1 MRATPSTG
9 QTDAERRL
17 RRRKIIA
24 WVVTLV
30 VVCAVTSFSSG
41 TRPGSYGVPSAP
53 SAARSATTPLSS
65 YENGTVAT
73 PNPIDNSSALI
84 VTGNVAGGK
93 HFQGSVPYRPLTSID
108 APLGSTSLDPFLRRT
123 APSATSADPSGAS
136 SPFYSQTGTVATP
149 TGGALGRGLG
159 TTSADG
165 LSRSQYTLGSDLK
178 LPPDS
183 VASSLPSSSALP
195 LGDTA
200 MGWQTSSSP
209 DGPATREDYD
219 RQMAQL
225 QERLARVKAELAQL
239 ERGLAAGEELSGS
252 STPQQPVLPYSQT
265 QIGQPGRVSE
275 TAQRDELLQET
286 ARLLSATMG
295 LTDPAG
301 QQNDARP
308 TDSDATI
315 PLETPG
321 APPRLRLYEEQDDAQ
336 TPAGTPLSIDALV
349 APRTRE
355 AAGAGA
361 TRNLNELP
369 AMQRVNETART
380 FDGASAFL
388 NRPATSTPTQ
398 AFRREDLPNADRVLE
413 QARSAA
419 PSQSAS
425 TPTQSRVTPA
435 SVSANDDSPSAKLFD
450 RHLQEGYRLMQRRDY
465 QRACEAFTLATAYR
479 PHDARAYL
487 GKGHALLAAGQYL
500 DSALSVA
507 KAVELDLP
515 CVLQRIDLIQL
526 VGGPDAFI
534 THFNELDRLI
544 EADGGPQIQ
553 FLMAYLYYQ
562 MDRPQEAKAA
572 IDAAQKLLP
581 ASMPID
587 LLRAALGGPAGGG
600 SGL

>member
-17 RRRKIIA
+17 RRRKIVA

-108 APLGSTSLDPFLRRT
+108 APLGSTSIDPFLRRT
-123 APSATSADPSGAS
+123 TPSATSADPAGAS

-159 TTSADG
+159 TTYADG
-165 LSRSQYTLGSDLK
+165 LSPSQYTLGSDLK

-183 VASSLPSSSALP
+183 VASSLPSSSSASPVGDLAL
-195 LGDTA
+195 
-200 MGWQTSSSP
+200 GWQTSSSP
-209 DGPATREDYD
+209 DGPATREEYD

-239 ERGLAAGEELSGS
+239 ERSLAAGEEPSGS
-252 STPQQPVLPYSQT
+252 SVSQRPPLPYAEP
-265 QIGQPGRVSE
+265 QIGQPAGGSE
-275 TAQRDELLQET
+275 TARRDELLQET

-308 TDSDATI
+308 ADSDATI
-315 PLETPG
+315 PLETPV
-321 APPRLRLYEEQDDAQ
+321 ASPRLRLYEEQDDAQ
-336 TPAGTPLSIDALV
+336 TPAGAPLSIDALV
-349 APRTRE
+349 TPRTRGT
-355 AAGAGA
+355 AGVGA
-361 TRNLNELP
+361 TRSLNELP
-369 AMQRVNETART
+369 AVTRANETARA
-380 FDGASAFL
+380 FDAASALL
-388 NRPATSTPTQ
+388 NRPATSTQTQ
-398 AFRREDLPNADRVLE
+398 AFRREDSPTADRVVD
-413 QARSAA
+413 QPRIATPSAA
-419 PSQSAS
+419 AS
-425 TPTQSRVTPA
+425 TPTLGRVAPPSA
-435 SVSANDDSPSAKLFD
+435 SVNDDSPAAKLFD

-465 QRACEAFTLATAYR
+465 HRACESFTLATAYR

-487 GKGHALLAAGQYL
+487 GKGHALLAAGQYI

-507 KAVELDLP
+507 KAVELDLSA
-515 CVLQRIDLIQL
+515 VLQRTDLIQL

-534 THFNELDRLI
+534 AHFNELDRLI

-553 FLMAYLYYQ
+553 FLMAYIYYQ

-581 ASMPID
+581 ASIPID
-587 LLRAALGGPAGGG
+587 LLRGAIGQ
-600 SGL
+600 

>member
-1 MRATPSTG
+1 MMRATPSTG
-9 QTDAERRL
+9 QTEAERRL

-24 WVVTLV
+24 WVATLV

-41 TRPGSYGVPSAP
+41 TRSGGYGVPSAP
-53 SAARSATTPLSS
+53 GAARSATTPLST

-93 HFQGSVPYRPLTSID
+93 HFQGSVPYRPLTSVD

-123 APSATSADPSGAS
+123 APSATSGDPAGAS
-136 SPFYSQTGTVATP
+136 SPFYSQTGTVATA
-149 TGGALGRGLG
+149 TGGALGRGMG
-159 TTSADG
+159 TTYTEG
-165 LSRSQYTLGSDLK
+165 LSPSQYTLGSDLK
-178 LPPDS
+178 LPSDS
-183 VASSLPSSSALP
+183 VASSSSLPA
-195 LGDTA
+195 GDLA
-200 MGWQTSSSP
+200 MGWQSSSSS
-209 DGPATREDYD
+209 DGPATRGDYD

-239 ERGLAAGEELSGS
+239 ERGLAAGDEPSGS

-295 LTDPAG
+295 LTDSTRQPGDAMPA
-301 QQNDARP
+301 
-308 TDSDATI
+308 DSDAAVSF
-315 PLETPG
+315 EAPG
-321 APPRLRLYEEQDDAQ
+321 AQPRLRLYEEQDDAQ
-336 TPAGTPLSIDALV
+336 TPAGAPLSIDALV
-349 APRTRE
+349 TPRTRQ
-355 AAGAGA
+355 AAGVGA
-361 TRNLNELP
+361 TRSLNELP
-369 AMQRVNETART
+369 AVERVNETARA
-380 FDGASAFL
+380 FDGASAL
-388 NRPATSTPTQ
+388 LTRPATSTPTQ
-398 AFRREDLPNADRVLE
+398 AFRREDPPNVDRVLDPVRAASPW
-413 QARSAA
+413 QAA
-419 PSQSAS
+419 PP
-425 TPTQSRVTPA
+425 PTQGRVTAPA
-435 SVSANDDSPSAKLFD
+435 VSANDDSPAAKLFD
-450 RHLQEGYRLMQRRDY
+450 RHFQEGYRLMQRRDY
-465 QRACEAFTLATAYR
+465 PRACEAFTLATAYR
-479 PHDARAYL
+479 PHDARGYL
-487 GKGHALLAAGQYL
+487 GKGHALLAAGEYL

-515 CVLQRIDLIQL
+515 AVLQRTDLIQV

-534 THFNELDRLI
+534 AHFNELDRRI

-553 FLMAYLYYQ
+553 FLMAYIYYQ
-562 MDRPQEAKAA
+562 MDRPQEAKVA

-587 LLRAALGGPAGGG
+587 LFRSALGSQVRGG

>member
-1 MRATPSTG
+1 MMRATPSTG

-17 RRRKIIA
+17 RRRKIVA

-53 SAARSATTPLSS
+53 SAARSATTPLST

-73 PNPIDNSSALI
+73 SNPIDNSSALI

-108 APLGSTSLDPFLRRT
+108 APLGSTSIDPFLRRT
-123 APSATSADPSGAS
+123 TPSATSADPAGAS

-159 TTSADG
+159 TTYADG
-165 LSRSQYTLGSDLK
+165 LSPSQYTLGSDLK

-183 VASSLPSSSALP
+183 VASSLPSSSSASPVGDLAL
-195 LGDTA
+195 
-200 MGWQTSSSP
+200 GWQTSSSP

-239 ERGLAAGEELSGS
+239 ERSLAAGEEPSGS
-252 STPQQPVLPYSQT
+252 SVSQRPPLPYAEP
-265 QIGQPGRVSE
+265 QIGQPAGGSE
-275 TAQRDELLQET
+275 TARRDELLQET

-308 TDSDATI
+308 ADSDATI
-315 PLETPG
+315 PLETPV
-321 APPRLRLYEEQDDAQ
+321 ASPRLRLYEEQDDAQ
-336 TPAGTPLSIDALV
+336 TPAGAPLSIDALV
-349 APRTRE
+349 TPRTRGT
-355 AAGAGA
+355 AGVGA
-361 TRNLNELP
+361 TRSLNELP
-369 AMQRVNETART
+369 AVTRANETARA
-380 FDGASAFL
+380 FDGASTFL
-388 NRPATSTPTQ
+388 NRPATSVPTQ
-398 AFRREDLPNADRVLE
+398 AFRREDLPSADRVLE
-413 QARSAA
+413 QARSTA
-419 PSQSAS
+419 PSQAAS
-425 TPTQSRVTPA
+425 TPTLGRVAPPSA
-435 SVSANDDSPSAKLFD
+435 SVNDDSPAAKLFD

-465 QRACEAFTLATAYR
+465 HRASEAFTLATAYR
-479 PHDARAYL
+479 PHDVRAYL

-507 KAVELDLP
+507 KAVELDVP
-515 CVLQRIDLIQL
+515 YVLQRTDLIQL

-534 THFNELDRLI
+534 AHFNELDRLI

-553 FLMAYLYYQ
+553 FLMAYIYYQ
-562 MDRPQEAKAA
+562 MDRPTEAKAA
-572 IDAAQKLLP
+572 IDAAQRLLP
-581 ASMPID
+581 ASIPID
-587 LLRAALGGPAGGG
+587 LLKGAIGQ
-600 SGL
+600 